1 MTYLVTNGVEES
13 VLLVRCP
20 LLFRGLCM
28 QEWYV
33 YILGLGKG
41 VLFRG
46 VLISVMYVWI

>member
-20 LLFRGLCM
+20 LFRGLCM